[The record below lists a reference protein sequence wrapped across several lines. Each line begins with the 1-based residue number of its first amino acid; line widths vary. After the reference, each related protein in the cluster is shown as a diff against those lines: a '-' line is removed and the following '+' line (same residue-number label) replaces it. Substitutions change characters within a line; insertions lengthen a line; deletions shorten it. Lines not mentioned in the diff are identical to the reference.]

1 MACLK
6 WHDRVYDSGRFRL
19 CFSFQNNIYRFNKSS
34 TRNFWRL
41 VARTQLPTY
50 CRFFFTG
57 NEVITGSKPKIIL
70 LVFRLTFNLNHRVCY
85 TMKLRNNMLIFV
97 HWKPSEVNLSI
108 PWEFAID
115 WISIKFM
122 IQQIM
127 RETTKSNARTS
138 N

>member
-1 MACLK
+1 MTEFMIVVVLAYVFLFKITYTVSINHQPEIFEGSLRAHNC
-6 WHDRVYDSGRFRL
+6 
-19 CFSFQNNIYRFNKSS
+19 
-34 TRNFWRL
+34 
-41 VARTQLPTY
+41 QLIAA
-50 CRFFFTG
+50 FFFTG

>member
-1 MACLK
+1 MTEFMIVVVLAY
-6 WHDRVYDSGRFRL
+6 V
-19 CFSFQNNIYRFNKSS
+19 FSFENNIYRFNKSS
-34 TRNFWRL
+34 NISL
-41 VARTQLPTY
+41 GKPVARTQLPTY
-50 CRFFFTG
+50 CRCFFSL
-57 NEVITGSKPKIIL
+57 EMKLLLDQKLKIIL

-108 PWEFAID
+108 SWEFAID